1 MLESPLQGMSENDV
15 KRIDLKVF
23 KDMTPDQVASLTL
36 EEQVFLTAEQFTKI
50 TKEKLDTV
58 EPSRVWTDLT
68 PRFLSKVSVEKIAES
83 MNHLPHVE
91 ILNNEEAE
99 TEQSED
105 VKNAIE
111 VMESKLVKL
120 SKDHIKAIQDVLQ
133 DGHLNLLNDA
143 QLSVID

>member
-1 MLESPLQGMSENDV
+1 
-15 KRIDLKVF
+15 
-23 KDMTPDQVASLTL
+23 
-36 EEQVFLTAEQFTKI
+36 
-50 TKEKLDTV
+50 
-58 EPSRVWTDLT
+58 
-68 PRFLSKVSVEKIAES
+68 